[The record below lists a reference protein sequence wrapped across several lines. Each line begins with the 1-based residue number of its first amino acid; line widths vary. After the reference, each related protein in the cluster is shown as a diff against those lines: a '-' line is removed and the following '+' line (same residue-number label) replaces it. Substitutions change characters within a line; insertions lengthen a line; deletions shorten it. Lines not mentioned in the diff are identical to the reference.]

1 MLCCAGG
8 SLSESVSSAA
18 SVTAHSELSDSVLQ
32 LQCYVV
38 HECVFYELSMVRSS
52 VVNIYCV
59 WEVNWIKP
67 KDVGI
72 IFSSSN
78 SRSAVQIF
86 SLMIPLVSIATLQW
100 GLQISLAFL
109 SLVPLSFEDGRGV
122 GVLALMDF
130 VVWFCLVLRCTNLY
144 MYHFRFMAHRISVLI
159 ENALI
164 IGFFMCIIIER
175 ISVVMNIPFNRY
187 QGCNWFHSYTTLN
200 IQIDKEHK
208 YTHKSTQIKIIY
220 LFYYWIFICESI

>member
-1 MLCCAGG
+1 
-8 SLSESVSSAA
+8 
-18 SVTAHSELSDSVLQ
+18 
-32 LQCYVV
+32 
-38 HECVFYELSMVRSS
+38 MVRSS

-86 SLMIPLVSIATLQW
+86 SLMIPASIHSNIAVGPADFPCFLVSCSSVFW
-100 GLQISLAFL
+100 RWERG
-109 SLVPLSFEDGRGV
+109 GGV
-122 GVLALMDF
+122 GTDGLLVDF

-164 IGFFMCIIIER
+164 IGLFMCIIIER

-187 QGCNWFHSYTTLN
+187 QGCNWFHSYTTLKYSN
-200 IQIDKEHK
+200 RQRTQK
-208 YTHKSTQIKIIY
+208 YTKALKLKLYIY
-220 LFYYWIFICESI
+220 FITEYLSVNLFKKCLGYFLLQNHNIYFFCLVNV